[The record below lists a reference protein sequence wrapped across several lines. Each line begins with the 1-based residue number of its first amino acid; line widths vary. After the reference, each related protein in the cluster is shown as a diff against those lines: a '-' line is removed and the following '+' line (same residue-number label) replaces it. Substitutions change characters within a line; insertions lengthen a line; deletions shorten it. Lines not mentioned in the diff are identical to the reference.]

1 MKNKSPKVSVIIPTF
16 NRGHCIKRCI
26 NSVINQ
32 TLRNLEVLVI
42 DNYSSDETCD
52 LISGFNDERIKYFL
66 FKNNNI
72 IAKSRNYGLSKAN
85 GQYIAF
91 LDSDDFWKSRKL
103 EISIDCLDAGF
114 DIIYHNLI
122 IKNESFRL
130 EHKIRNFSWQLKKPI
145 KQNLILNGSPI
156 STSSVVIRSSLMNK
170 INGFSEELKLVGAED
185 YDAWI
190 RCSMLSNAFKYIN
203 KDLGYYTIGSDN
215 MTNTNRNIKSIL
227 HLKQKYLRNMKI
239 IDKSFPLH
247 FKYDLASSYMKK
259 KHYKKSYILSRQIL
273 FKPLRLEIYLK
284 VIYIYIYSLICFN
297 RSYFS

>member
-32 TLRNLEVLVI
+32 TFKNLEVIII
-42 DNYSSDETCD
+42 DNYSSDETYN

-103 EISIDCLDAGF
+103 EVSINYLDAGF
-114 DIIYHNLI
+114 DLIYHNLI
-122 IKNESFRL
+122 IKNESYRFG
-130 EHKIRNFSWQLKKPI
+130 HKIRNFSWQLKKPI
-145 KQNLILNGSPI
+145 KKNLILNGSPI
-156 STSSVVIRSSLMNK
+156 STSSVVIRSTLIKK
-170 INGFSEELKLVGAED
+170 INGFSEEVKLVGSED

-190 RCSMLSNAFKYIN
+190 RCAIFSNGYKYIN
-203 KDLGYYTIGSDN
+203 KDLGYYTIGRDN
-215 MTNTNRNIKSIL
+215 MTNPNRNIRCIF
-227 HLKQKYLRNMKI
+227 HLKQKYLKDTRI
-239 IDKSFPLH
+239 IDKSFPYH
-247 FKYDLASSYMKK
+247 FKYDLASSFMNK
-259 KHYKKSYILSRQIL
+259 KHYKKSFILSSQIL
-273 FKPLRLEIYLK
+273 FKPFRFEIFLK
-284 VIYIYIYSLICFN
+284 IIFIYIYSLIFFN
-297 RSYFS
+297 KSYSS